1 MPSFLKN
8 IVILK
13 NRLRYGGVVVLMM
26 VGVVVLVMVGVM
38 IGVVIVG
45 VVVLVMVGVGWWYW

>member
-1 MPSFLKN
+1 
-8 IVILK
+8 
-13 NRLRYGGVVVLMM
+13 MM

-38 IGVVIVG
+38 MVG